1 VASGRFSGV
10 GRDRETLAQKCR
22 TAQGRRLVAPH
33 RRIGYGFRSIRRE
46 RSVVMPIAGRG
57 FVASTV
63 RPRIVRVL
71 ALLFALGVAAPLA
84 HAQSAFYDAKPEE
97 LPGKPGTLIR
107 SEPLTGAPLGA
118 TAWRVL
124 YRSVGLD
131 GRPIAVSGVVVV
143 PLGEPPPDGRPIVA
157 WAHPTSGI
165 VPRCA
170 PSLALLLYQ
179 EIAGSRDM
187 IRDGYIIAATD
198 YPGLGTPGPHP
209 YLVGVSEG
217 RAVLDSIRAA
227 RELAG
232 DGASRKA
239 ALWGHSQGG
248 QAVLYGASLAKDYA
262 PEIDL
267 VGVAAAA
274 PATELKVLI
283 GNDLGTPG
291 GKNLLAMT
299 LWSWA
304 RVFNAP
310 IDKVVVP
317 EAMPA
322 IDRLAAQ
329 CLESPIDILPRERI
343 GKELQERFLSVD
355 NLTSLEPWRTL
366 MNDNTVGLLPPA
378 LPIFLAQGT
387 ADDTITPS
395 VTANYKDRLCRNGSG
410 VAYLSMPGVG
420 HGLAGARA
428 ASTAIAWIDDRFAG
442 EVAPS
447 DCGS

>member
-1 VASGRFSGV
+1 MPIGPGAAEIR
-10 GRDRETLAQKCR
+10 
-22 TAQGRRLVAPH
+22 
-33 RRIGYGFRSIRRE
+33 RRIIRSFG
-46 RSVVMPIAGRG
+46 MLLAIAI
-57 FVASTV
+57 S
-63 RPRIVRVL
+63 
-71 ALLFALGVAAPLA
+71 APLA
-84 HAQSAFYDAKPEE
+84 HAQSAFYDARPEE
-97 LPGKPGTLIR
+97 LPGKPGTIIR

-118 TAWRVL
+118 TSWRVL

-131 GRPIAVSGVVVV
+131 GQPIAVSGVVIV
-143 PLGEPPPDGRPIVA
+143 PLEEPPPGGRPIVA

-227 RELAG
+227 RELVGSA
-232 DGASRKA
+232 ASRKA

-262 PEIDL
+262 PEIEL

-283 GNDLGTPG
+283 NNDLGTPG
-291 GKNLLAMT
+291 GKNLLAMA

-304 RVFNAP
+304 RVFDAP

-317 EAMPA
+317 AAMPA

-329 CLESPIDILPRERI
+329 CLESPVDILPRERV

-355 NLTSLEPWRTL
+355 NLTALEPWRTL
-366 MNDNTVGLLPPA
+366 MDENTIGLLPP
-378 LPIFLAQGT
+378 PVPVFLAQGT
-387 ADDTITPS
+387 TDDTITPS
-395 VTANYKDRLCRNGSG
+395 VTANYMERLCKNGSK

-420 HGLAGARA
+420 HGFAGAKA
-428 ASTAIAWIDDRFAG
+428 APTAIAWMGDRFAG

-447 DCGS
+447 DCGN

>member
-1 VASGRFSGV
+1 VTAGTDTDSSGKHPAFLEQPMLTVRHDAASLFARY
-10 GRDRETLAQKCR
+10 LP
-22 TAQGRRLVAPH
+22 RLL
-33 RRIGYGFRSIRRE
+33 
-46 RSVVMPIAGRG
+46 G
-57 FVASTV
+57 FVV
-63 RPRIVRVL
+63 
-71 ALLFALGVAAPLA
+71 ALGLGTFAA
-84 HAQSAFYDAKPEE
+84 HGQSALYDASPEE
-97 LPGKPGTLIR
+97 LPGKPGTIIR

-118 TAWRVL
+118 TSWRVL
-124 YRSVGLD
+124 YRSIGLD
-131 GRPIAVSGVVVV
+131 GRPIAVSGVVIV
-143 PLGEPPPDGRPIVA
+143 PLGEPPPGGRPIIA

-170 PSLALLLYQ
+170 PSLAILLYQ

-187 IRDGYIIAATD
+187 IRDGYLIAATD

-209 YLVGVSEG
+209 YLVGISEG

-227 RELAG
+227 RELTG
-232 DGASRKA
+232 SGASRKA

-248 QAVLYGASLAKDYA
+248 QAVLYGGYLAREDA
-262 PEIDL
+262 PDIDV

-291 GKNLLAMT
+291 GKNLLAMA

-304 RVFNAP
+304 RVFDAP

-317 EAMPA
+317 AAMPA

-329 CLESPIDILPRERI
+329 CLESPIDIFPRERI
-343 GKELQERFLSVD
+343 GKELQQRFLSVD

-366 MNDNTVGLLPPA
+366 MDQNTIGLLPPA
-378 LPIFLAQGT
+378 LPVFLAQGT

-395 VTANYKDRLCRNGSG
+395 VTANYKERLCKNGSK
-410 VAYLSMPGVG
+410 VSYLSMPGVG
-420 HGLAGARA
+420 HGFAGAKA
-428 ASTAIAWIDDRFAG
+428 APDAIAWIGDRFAG
-442 EVAPS
+442 EAPPS
-447 DCGS
+447 ACGN